1 MTVRPP
7 QQEEE
12 ELQQEEE
19 EVVVEEVGP
28 SLGPLETNQPSMEV
42 VEVLP
47 TPTVSITRETTR
59 EEAVL
64 ISSRYRAS
72 IRVAVGAYASFSVHV
87 PMRANK

>member
-12 ELQQEEE
+12 ELQQQEEE

-42 VEVLP
+42 VEVL
-47 TPTVSITRETTR
+47 PTVSITRETTR